1 MFVGEGREDAF
12 IGLHNWIQFYLQE
25 KTGNI
30 DYHGYFRR
38 ETVRFFTFKKMEINY
53 VAYNTSS
60 GQQNVDL
67 SF

>member
-38 ETVRFFTFKKMEINY
+38 ETVRFLLLRKWK
-53 VAYNTSS
+53 
-60 GQQNVDL
+60 
-67 SF
+67 